1 MISYAHVSKKIGNKV
16 ILDDINL
23 EIEGE
28 EFVFIIG
35 PSGAGKST
43 LLHLLIGA
51 DTMTSGEIYVDNY
64 KLSDAKEKELAFL
77 RRRVGI
83 VFQDYKLLATKTVY
97 ENVAFALEVSDNNPA
112 YIHART
118 NEVLKLI
125 GIYDL
130 RGSFPHEL
138 SGGEKQKTALA
149 RAIANNPPLLIADE
163 PTGNLDP
170 DATDELIALFEK
182 INKMGTTV
190 IIATHNEKVVNTLKK
205 RVVQIENGKILRDKK
220 AAGYRAA

>member
-1 MISYAHVSKKIGNKV
+1 MISYAHVTKKIGNKV
-16 ILDDINL
+16 ILDDISL
-23 EIEGE
+23 DIEGE

-64 KLSDAKEKELAFL
+64 KLSEAKEKDLAFL
-77 RRRVGI
+77 RRRVGV

-112 YIHART
+112 YIRART

-125 GIYDL
+125 GIYDI
-130 RGSFPHEL
+130 RNSFPHEL

-170 DATDELIALFEK
+170 DATDELIDLFEK

-205 RVVQIENGKILRDKK
+205 RVVQIEHGKILRDKK